1 MFCLTQSLTKV
12 KIKKKKRFSVAVFEV
27 KRTILEFCF
36 DYLNKAQV
44 ENSKS
49 ALRLLTHN
57 MAVIQPSF
65 TMHGQMEYVPK
76 ITIFM
81 PK

>member
-12 KIKKKKRFSVAVFEV
+12 KISKKKKKRFSVAVFEV
-27 KRTILEFCF
+27 KRTILDFFF

-65 TMHGQMEYVPK
+65 TMHGQNG
-76 ITIFM
+76 ICT
-81 PK
+81 

>member
-1 MFCLTQSLTKV
+1 M
-12 KIKKKKRFSVAVFEV
+12 
-27 KRTILEFCF
+27 KRTILVIFF

-65 TMHGQMEYVPK
+65 TMHGQNGILYLKLQFLCQNDDEK
-76 ITIFM
+76 WS
-81 PK
+81 